1 MGLGLAMSISEN
13 LRIMVVS
20 IIRRYIVAARLGP
33 LHSKASAGGMWDVL
47 CCCRNSNNEFGEDNV
62 FPRFEVLTKH
72 PFYYIDA
79 RVKDSAW

>member
-20 IIRRYIVAARLGP
+20 IIRRYIFAARLGP
-33 LHSKASAGGMWDVL
+33 LHSKASAGGMWDVF

-62 FPRFEVLTKH
+62 FS
-72 PFYYIDA
+72 
-79 RVKDSAW
+79 RV